1 MRDRYWAWVR
11 WASEIRCL
19 APWGH
24 RLKMDTS
31 ELWWAMNFYEHLEDI
46 CIMAYYGILY
56 NILYLYHAMNQNRYS
71 PNISDCGVILV
82 PRCFAPMMFVTFLA
96 NTQALDFGLKLI
108 SVLTMQALPC
118 PHAAKQLWQPSLSW
132 TRWSS
137 AAMQMPHAVCWE
149 VTAQTV
155 AKQCVYTA
163 PSVFRV
169 WSLCPSPWI
178 WGCRCWFSDTQKKR
192 QQSHLP
198 RPCHCC
204 PEILRFANG
213 KATIAVPIV
222 VQWVLVPGW
231 CSPVRSL
238 RECTNAF
245 HQTIILIDGIMI
257 QWSMVI
263 YIIIPN
269 GSKGTHW

>member
-1 MRDRYWAWVR
+1 
-11 WASEIRCL
+11 
-19 APWGH
+19 
-24 RLKMDTS
+24 
-31 ELWWAMNFYEHLEDI
+31 
-46 CIMAYYGILY
+46 
-56 NILYLYHAMNQNRYS
+56 MNQNRYS

-96 NTQALDFGLKLI
+96 STQALDFGLKLI
-108 SVLTMQALPC
+108 FVLTMQALPC
-118 PHAAKQLWQPSLSW
+118 PHAAKRLWQPSLSW

-137 AAMQMPHAVCWE
+137 VAMQTPHAVCWE

-238 RECTNAF
+238 RECKNAF
-245 HQTIILIDGIMI
+245 HQTIKLYSLMVLWYNGHLYCHTKWIKWYSLIVVGIHHFDPGRHRRLTGGLVRSDSPGAGG
-257 QWSMVI
+257 Q
-263 YIIIPN
+263 PLETCQ
-269 GSKGTHW
+269 GSGGGS